1 MFRVT
6 ATPSHAARRAR
17 PRRANQLAALVASI
31 ALFHVTAGAQ
41 PLLQGPEATVSAD
54 DVRAAAQRIPG
65 ASRDALL
72 SRPENVVRQ
81 AEDLYVRRAL
91 AAEAR
96 RDGLDKDPVVAA
108 LLRQAQERILS
119 DARLAEIDIAAL
131 PSDELVARYARD
143 LYRENPARFNAPA
156 QTRARH
162 ILIGRSDDGKAR
174 ERAEALLAQLKDGAS
189 FEALA
194 REQSADLA
202 TASRGGD
209 LGWFASG
216 AMVPEFEQ
224 ALAAL
229 ENPGDLSGIVE
240 TRFGFHIVRLEGRR
254 AAGQRSFDDV
264 RGELE
269 REVRAKA
276 QAEARQAKVR
286 ELLGGAKPDTAAI
299 EAFSRSFA
307 KP

>member
-1 MFRVT
+1 MTRDFLTSGR
-6 ATPSHAARRAR
+6 AARGVAPRA
-17 PRRANQLAALVASI
+17 AALFATLIASI
-31 ALFHVTAGAQ
+31 VSITLPAHAQ
-41 PLLQGPEATVSAD
+41 PLLQGPDAAITAD
-54 DVRAAAQRIPG
+54 DVRAAAQRVPS

-72 SRPENVVRQ
+72 ARPDNVARQ
-81 AEDLYVRRAL
+81 AEDLYVRRTL

-108 LLRQAQERILS
+108 LLRQAQERVLS
-119 DARLAEIDIAAL
+119 DARLAEIDAAAV

-143 LYRENPARFNAPA
+143 LYRENPARHQTPA

-240 TRFGFHIVRLEGRR
+240 TRFGFHIVRLEERR